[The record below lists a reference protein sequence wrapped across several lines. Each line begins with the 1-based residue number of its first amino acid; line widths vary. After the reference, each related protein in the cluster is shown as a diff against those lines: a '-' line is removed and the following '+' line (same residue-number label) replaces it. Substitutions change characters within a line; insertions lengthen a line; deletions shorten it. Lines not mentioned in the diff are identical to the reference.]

1 MNKKQKKKV
10 IIIITILVIVDQI
23 IKIFALFSDL
33 KIENMDKLSFGILST
48 EKTENNI
55 SYILI
60 AIIAIGVIIRY
71 IESSNSYIKMN
82 SRVVL
87 SIALAGIISN
97 LIDRIWKGQVINYI
111 NIPGFTQINLSYIYI
126 IITWIGMAVIL
137 TKYTANRIEEKKA
150 QKSVTKKK
158 NKE

>member
-71 IESSNSYIKMN
+71 IKSSNSYIKMN
-82 SRVVL
+82 IRLVL
-87 SIALAGIISN
+87 SIEL
-97 LIDRIWKGQVINYI
+97 
-111 NIPGFTQINLSYIYI
+111 
-126 IITWIGMAVIL
+126 
-137 TKYTANRIEEKKA
+137 
-150 QKSVTKKK
+150 
-158 NKE
+158 